1 MADVMRRKEKLA
13 KMQRLYDQSVAKKH
27 SQLAEFE
34 KLIAKLDKNLSIK
47 DEFSNKS
54 ISAGSQIVDV
64 LKDDDKKFTKNELL
78 MGRFRDFK
86 VKIPNRIKDLL
97 QAKKDI
103 AKIEEITAN
112 LENCQTKA
120 NNDANDANTDSDED
134 STLDID

>member
-13 KMQRLYDQSVAKKH
+13 KLQRLYDESVAKKH
-27 SQLAEFE
+27 TQLVEFE
-34 KLIAKLDKNLSIK
+34 KFIDKLDKDLSIK

-54 ISAGSQIVDV
+54 ISAGNAIVDV
-64 LKDDDKKFTKNELL
+64 LKDDEKKFTKNELL

-103 AKIEEITAN
+103 AKIEEETVN
-112 LENCQTKA
+112 QENIQKHV
-120 NNDANDANTDSDED
+120 NNAQNQESDADSG
-134 STLDID
+134 LDIE